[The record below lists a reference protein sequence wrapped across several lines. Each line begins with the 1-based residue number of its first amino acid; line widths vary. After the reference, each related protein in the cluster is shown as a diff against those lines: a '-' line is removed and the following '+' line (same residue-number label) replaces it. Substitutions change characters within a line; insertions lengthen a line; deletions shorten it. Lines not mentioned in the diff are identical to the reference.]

1 MAAPANTFRTSPE
14 VCSNPPALPPIQLPI
29 CCKIVPIT
37 KVQNHPVVIPDNP
50 SVKILFNIFIR
61 ISPALFFK
69 YNTPFTLYKEQKYFY
84 TKAKVTIEH
93 HPESRNL
100 MFRMWG
106 KIFKQNRMLN
116 DTVITVDNDLNRTR
130 KVYQALEEI
139 CYEFD
144 LSKPLWLESNKQD
157 FIRNSKTRFT
167 KDSFIEDI
175 AFDYLEIQ
183 VIEE

>member
-1 MAAPANTFRTSPE
+1 
-14 VCSNPPALPPIQLPI
+14 
-29 CCKIVPIT
+29 
-37 KVQNHPVVIPDNP
+37 
-50 SVKILFNIFIR
+50 
-61 ISPALFFK
+61 
-69 YNTPFTLYKEQKYFY
+69 
-84 TKAKVTIEH
+84 
-93 HPESRNL
+93 

-144 LSKPLWLESNKQD
+144 LPKPLWLESNKQD
-157 FIRNSKTRFT
+157 FIRNSKTRLT

>member
-1 MAAPANTFRTSPE
+1 
-14 VCSNPPALPPIQLPI
+14 
-29 CCKIVPIT
+29 
-37 KVQNHPVVIPDNP
+37 
-50 SVKILFNIFIR
+50 
-61 ISPALFFK
+61 
-69 YNTPFTLYKEQKYFY
+69 
-84 TKAKVTIEH
+84 
-93 HPESRNL
+93 

-139 CYEFD
+139 CYKFN
-144 LSKPLWLESNKQD
+144 LPKPLWLESNKQD